1 MQISSLKV
9 ELAEKRPELN
19 FGAQVKMF
27 PHSILILIIIYIYN
41 RLPIIIVGFMRVF
54 FFGIGGSRGVRFKQG
69 RINSVSMK
77 RKYLLESKIWWN
89 HARLKLFLKLNEER
103 CEI

>member
-41 RLPIIIVGFMRVF
+41 RLPIIIVGFMRGF
-54 FFGIGGSRGVRFKQG
+54 FLEWVGQGVSGLSK
-69 RINSVSMK
+69 V
-77 RKYLLESKIWWN
+77 ESI
-89 HARLKLFLKLNEER
+89 LSQ
-103 CEI
+103 